1 MATDAQDNHEQLIS
15 ELSQLADGRKKLSE
29 LKTEYSAEMAE
40 KLAGSPGL
48 PPRSNTI
55 GGEPEDGGERREPST
70 DESDIERLRAAI
82 VDIKSGQ
89 RAIATLLPMDDDA
102 EHIRAAVGYLNFAL
116 DSIKQ
121 YLENSEAAESA
132 GSVQPGNGSRRQADE
147 LTHALVV
154 VKPIDLQAGD
164 EIVGMQRLGDGDDV
178 SPRHQ
183 AIVKVGVA
191 KHPVTGGECI
201 QLHRRPDDPA
211 DYELNL
217 WNGTE
222 YFDWTLFHIRRA
234 SS

>member
-1 MATDAQDNHEQLIS
+1 MATDAQGNHEQLIS

-29 LKTEYSAEMAE
+29 RQTEYPAEMAE
-40 KLAGSPGL
+40 KLAENPGL
-48 PPRSNTI
+48 PPRSDTI
-55 GGEPEDGGERREPST
+55 DV
-70 DESDIERLRAAI
+70 ERLRSAI
-82 VDIKSGQ
+82 VGIKSGQ
-89 RAIATLLPMDDDA
+89 CAIATLLPVDDDA

-121 YLENSEAAESA
+121 YLEISQAADSA
-132 GSVQPGNGSRRQADE
+132 GFAHPGNGSRRQAE
-147 LTHALVV
+147 EMTHALVV

-191 KHPVTGGECI
+191 KHPVTGGECV

-222 YFDWTLFHIRRA
+222 YFDWTLFHIRQA

>member
-1 MATDAQDNHEQLIS
+1 MATDAQGNHEQLIS

-40 KLAGSPGL
+40 QLAENPGL
-48 PPRSNTI
+48 APRSNTI
-55 GGEPEDGGERREPST
+55 GGVPEDGRERGEPST
-70 DESDIERLRAAI
+70 DESDIERLRSAI

-89 RAIATLLPMDDDA
+89 RAIATLLPVDDDA

-132 GSVQPGNGSRRQADE
+132 GSAQPGSGSRRQADE

-154 VKPIDLQAGD
+154 VKPIDLQVGD

-211 DYELNL
+211 DYQLNL

>member
-1 MATDAQDNHEQLIS
+1 MAADAQGNHEQLIS
-15 ELSQLADGRKKLSE
+15 ELSQLADGRMKLSE
-29 LKTEYSAEMAE
+29 LKTEYPAEMAE
-40 KLAGSPGL
+40 KLAENPGL

-55 GGEPEDGGERREPST
+55 A
-70 DESDIERLRAAI
+70 DESDIERLRSAI
-82 VDIKSGQ
+82 VGIKSGQ
-89 RAIATLLPMDDDA
+89 RAIATLLPVDDDA

-132 GSVQPGNGSRRQADE
+132 GSAQPGNGSQRQADE